1 MWAVACSLAVFL
13 AGIGCGGKTVQYPE
27 DHARILR
34 IDQAVEGLRK
44 AYVEHDH
51 SALERIILPNDP
63 LETMQRDAQQD
74 FETFKE
80 ISLNFSIDRVLIDG
94 ETADVFVHWEGTWK
108 KVSTDLGH
116 RQRGHARFQWVG
128 TQTILLNKAQGDLP
142 FGMAARF
149 AQPDGGNTI
158 LKGF

>member
-1 MWAVACSLAVFL
+1 
-13 AGIGCGGKTVQYPE
+13 
-27 DHARILR
+27 
-34 IDQAVEGLRK
+34 VEALRK
-44 AYVEHDH
+44 AYVERDH
-51 SALERIILPNDP
+51 STLERIILPNDP

-74 FETFKE
+74 FETFQE

-116 RQRGHARFQWVG
+116 RQRGHARLQWVG
-128 TQTILLNKAQGDLP
+128 THTILLNKAQGDLP
-142 FGMAARF
+142 FGMAARLT
-149 AQPDGGNTI
+149 QPDGGNKL